1 MDVDI
6 LEFRLID
13 GGESLSVVGG
23 DDWYCEKFDFWKSMC
38 DQVGRLQVDDEQSYV
53 V

>member
-1 MDVDI
+1 MEVN
-6 LEFRLID
+6 EWASALID
-13 GGESLSVVGG
+13 VGESLSVVGG